1 MKWMNILRK
10 AVKAFSLDLLYYEMF
25 KYLPMSLFGVN
36 FVASCN
42 FEKNC
47 ARKFSK
53 FWQNPSKIPV
63 KVVIFSK
70 VKKNLFLSFF
80 RTVVKTNTFTG
91 IFQVL
96 C

>member
-10 AVKAFSLDLLYYEMF
+10 AVKAFSLDLLYYEIF

-53 FWQNPSKIPV
+53 F
-63 KVVIFSK
+63 
-70 VKKNLFLSFF
+70 
-80 RTVVKTNTFTG
+80 
-91 IFQVL
+91 
-96 C
+96 